1 MALRNIP
8 PNISRIMSLL
18 MLLIFDILRSIQ
30 AAYDAVSKRKE
41 AENMLKS
48 SVAVFPLLLTE
59 EGYFSWGVVIAFQLK
74 EVEVRKFFAGVGLLR
89 CT

>member
-1 MALRNIP
+1 
-8 PNISRIMSLL
+8 MSLL

-74 EVEVRKFFAGVGLLR
+74 KVEVRKFICYCRFVEVHVGVVLQPKW
-89 CT
+89 